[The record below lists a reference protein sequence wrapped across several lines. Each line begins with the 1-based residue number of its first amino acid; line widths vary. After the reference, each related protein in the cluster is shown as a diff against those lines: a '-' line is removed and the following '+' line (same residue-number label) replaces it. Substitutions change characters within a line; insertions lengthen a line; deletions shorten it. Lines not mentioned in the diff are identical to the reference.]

1 MTKSSIKEAAKLI
14 SWGVSMEV
22 RMERQI
28 EISQK
33 EWKVIHQALVIAA
46 YQLEKQP
53 EKQRPEY
60 DCIKGLISK
69 FSPRNTA
76 IYFCETSVLFDP
88 PKSAEDALARYEQYG
103 AKATIAD
110 MWRLFPE

>member
-1 MTKSSIKEAAKLI
+1 
-14 SWGVSMEV
+14 MEV

-88 PKSAEDALARYEQYG
+88 PKSAEDALARFEHYG

-110 MWRLFPE
+110 MWQLFPE

>member
-103 AKATIAD
+103 ANATIAD

>member
-14 SWGVSMEV
+14 SWDVSMEV

-53 EKQRPEY
+53 AKQRPEY

>member
-1 MTKSSIKEAAKLI
+1 
-14 SWGVSMEV
+14 MEV

-33 EWKVIHQALVIAA
+33 EWKAIHHALVIAA

-53 EKQRPEY
+53 EKERPEY
-60 DCIKGLISK
+60 DRIKSLIAK
-69 FSPRNTA
+69 FDPRYTA
-76 IYFCETSVLFDP
+76 IYFCQASVMFDP
-88 PKSAEDALARYEQYG
+88 PTSAEGALARYEHYG

-110 MWRLFPE
+110 ISRLYPE

>member
-1 MTKSSIKEAAKLI
+1 MPKLI
-14 SWGVSMEV
+14 SWDVSMEV

-33 EWKVIHQALVIAA
+33 EWKVIDQALVIAA

-53 EKQRPEY
+53 AKQRPEY

-110 MWRLFPE
+110 MWRFFPE

>member
-1 MTKSSIKEAAKLI
+1 MTKSSIKETPKLI
-14 SWGVSMEV
+14 SWDVSMEV

-53 EKQRPEY
+53 AKQRPEY